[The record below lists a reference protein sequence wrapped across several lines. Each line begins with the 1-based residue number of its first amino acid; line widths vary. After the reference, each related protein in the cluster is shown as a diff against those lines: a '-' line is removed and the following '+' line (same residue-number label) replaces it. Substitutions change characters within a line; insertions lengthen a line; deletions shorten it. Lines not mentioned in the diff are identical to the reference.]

1 MSIDI
6 YEILY
11 LYYIKKKIQVFEL
24 ELDSHFII
32 ICL

>member
-11 LYYIKKKIQVFEL
+11 LYYIKKNFQVFEL
-24 ELDSHFII
+24 ELDAHFII